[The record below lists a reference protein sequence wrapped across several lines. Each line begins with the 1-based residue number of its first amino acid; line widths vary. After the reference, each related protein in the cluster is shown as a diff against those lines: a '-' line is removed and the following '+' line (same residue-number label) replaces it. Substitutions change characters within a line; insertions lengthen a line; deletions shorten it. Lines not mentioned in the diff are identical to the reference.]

1 MALNIDTASIAEA
14 LRKNVESWTPSVER
28 ILSIP
33 VGDALLGRVVNA
45 LGEPI
50 DGKGPIA
57 QTRPAASRSRRPAS
71 SAASRC
77 TSRCRPASRPSTP

>member
-1 MALNIDTASIAEA
+1 MKATG
-14 LRKNVESWTPSVER
+14 R
-28 ILSIP
+28 ILSVP

-57 QTRPAASRSRRPAS
+57 ATETRRLEVQAPGHRRPPAGAASP
-71 SAASRC
+71 
-77 TSRCRPASRPSTP
+77 CRPASRPSTP